1 MADDTRI
8 DKFLWA
14 IRAYKTRSEATE
26 ACKGGKVK
34 VAGVPA
40 KPSRAVQAGD
50 VIQLRKG
57 SVTYTYKVL
66 RPLENRVGA
75 KLVPDFAEN
84 LTPEAELEKLRAP
97 VESFFVTRDRGAGRP
112 TKKDRREMDHLWDS
126 LEEGF

>member
-1 MADDTRI
+1 MADETRI
-8 DKFLWA
+8 DKFLWS
-14 IRAYKTRSEATE
+14 IRAYKTRTEATE

-40 KPSRAVQAGD
+40 KPSRAVQPGD

-57 SVTYTYKVL
+57 SITSTYKVL

-84 LTPEAELEKLRAP
+84 LTPESELEKLKAP

-112 TKKDRREMDHLWDS
+112 TKKDRREMEHLWDS